1 MNAAG
6 INRNSQEAAENDGV
20 EQFEEDEDFTTL
32 WREELL
38 DSDSNAGQLREKRPA
53 SVDQRLWRTHDRLDV
68 KFFHRTTRDFLV
80 NITFGEGIIQKC
92 TVTDAEIFSF
102 GCEVRAL

>member
-1 MNAAG
+1 MTAWSNLKRTKISPRCGGKSYLIVTLTLVNCERNDQLALINACG
-6 INRNSQEAAENDGV
+6 
-20 EQFEEDEDFTTL
+20 
-32 WREELL
+32 EL
-38 DSDSNAGQLREKRPA
+38 
-53 SVDQRLWRTHDRLDV
+53 
-68 KFFHRTTRDFLV
+68 FLV